1 MKKFLLFLLI
11 VGGIVAAVAIV
22 MRRRSEDT
30 FEDTWE
36 SFADYGTKMKD
47 KASELGKGARDAAA

>member
-1 MKKFLLFLLI
+1 MKKFLLFLLL

-36 SFADYGTKMKD
+36 SFASYGTKAMDNAGVK
-47 KASELGKGARDAAA
+47 SGRDPAA

>member
-1 MKKFLLFLLI
+1 MKKFLLFLLL

-36 SFADYGTKMKD
+36 SFADYGTKIKD
-47 KASELGKGARDAAA
+47 ETGELGKGARETAA